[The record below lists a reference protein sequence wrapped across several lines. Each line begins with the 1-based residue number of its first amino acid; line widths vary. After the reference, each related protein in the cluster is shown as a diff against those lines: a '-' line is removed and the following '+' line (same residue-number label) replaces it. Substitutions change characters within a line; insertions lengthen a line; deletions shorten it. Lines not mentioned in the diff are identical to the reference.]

1 MSFESAL
8 TNPVFKTIAQCA
20 KNMDLECYVVGG
32 FVRDFILQRQT
43 NQDIDIVAVGNGME
57 LAKQVAS
64 ALPNSPKVSYYK
76 TYGTAMLRS
85 KEIDIEFV
93 GARKESYNKDSRN
106 PEISEGTLEDDQKRR
121 DFTVN
126 AMAISLN
133 SANYGELL
141 DPFNGL
147 EDLKNKCLKTPLDP
161 NLTYSDDP
169 LRMLRAIRFATQ
181 LSFNI
186 ESKSLEAI
194 QSNHQRIDIVS
205 KERIVVELHKIL
217 ESPMPSIGF
226 KLLEKSGLL
235 NKILPELTALKGI
248 DEIEGQRHKDNFY
261 HTLEVVDNIAKHTD
275 NVWLRWTALLH
286 DIGKAPTKKFSQKA
300 GWTFHGHELKGSQM
314 VFHLFKRLKM
324 PLNDKMKYVQKLVFM
339 SSRPIALTGHNI
351 TDAAVRRLVFD
362 AGDYIED
369 LMILCE
375 ADITTK
381 NPKKFKK
388 YHNNFK
394 IVRQKIAEVEERDRI
409 RNFQPPVTG
418 EEIMN
423 TFQITPC
430 KEIGQIKDY
439 IKDAILDGDI
449 PNEHQA
455 AFELMLKKGAELGL
469 NPTL

>member
-106 PEISEGTLEDDQKRR
+106 PEIFEGTLEDDQKRR

-147 EDLKNKCLKTPLDP
+147 MDLKNKCLKTPLDP

-186 ESKSLEAI
+186 ESKSFEAI

-217 ESPMPSIGF
+217 ESPIPSIGF

-248 DEIEGQRHKDNFY
+248 DDIEGQRHKDNFY

-286 DIGKAPTKKFSQKA
+286 DIGKAPTKKFSQKV

-362 AGDYIED
+362 AGDFIED

>member
-106 PEISEGTLEDDQKRR
+106 PEIFEGTLEDDQKRR

-147 EDLKNKCLKTPLDP
+147 MDLKNKCLKTPLDP

-186 ESKSLEAI
+186 ESKSFEAI

-217 ESPMPSIGF
+217 ESPIPSIGF

-286 DIGKAPTKKFSQKA
+286 DIGKAPTKKFSQKV

-362 AGDYIED
+362 AGDFIED